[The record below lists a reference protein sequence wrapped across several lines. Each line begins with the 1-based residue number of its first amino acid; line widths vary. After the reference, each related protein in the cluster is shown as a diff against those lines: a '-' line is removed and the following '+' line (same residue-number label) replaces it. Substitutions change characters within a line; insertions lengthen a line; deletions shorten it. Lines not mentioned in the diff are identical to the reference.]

1 MDEKDLWAE
10 EVARRVEVRGTR
22 AGIEMGE
29 AERSVSAKLAGA
41 GRLVEDAFEGG
52 ISLDS
57 LLVAIRERSDG
68 CAGSQERKV

>member
-1 MDEKDLWAE
+1 
-10 EVARRVEVRGTR
+10 
-22 AGIEMGE
+22 
-29 AERSVSAKLAGA
+29 VSAKLAGA